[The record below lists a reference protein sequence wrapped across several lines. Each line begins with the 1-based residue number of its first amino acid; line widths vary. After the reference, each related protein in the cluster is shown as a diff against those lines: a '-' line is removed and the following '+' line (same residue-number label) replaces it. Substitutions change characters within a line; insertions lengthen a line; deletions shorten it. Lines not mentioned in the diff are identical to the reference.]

1 MLLGE
6 AASLQSLSR
15 QVVDAGRR
23 REQKIL
29 WLHRGPTPSL
39 KVAVPTHGQGTPC

>member
-23 REQKIL
+23 AEQKIL
-29 WLHRGPTPSL
+29 WLHGGPTLSL
-39 KVAVPTHGQGTPC
+39 KAAGPTHHQASPC